1 LEVVF
6 QLGAE
11 GSSMLL
17 DELTRDKWEVTV
29 FVSSLACLAKL
40 LLILIFLLDLAI
52 IIYEITI
59 NCLFTGC
66 LSIMF

>member
-1 LEVVF
+1 MEVVL

-17 DELTRDKWEVTV
+17 DELTRDKWEVIV
-29 FVSSLACLAKL
+29 FVGSLGCLSKI

-59 NCLFTGC
+59 NCLFTGS
-66 LSIMF
+66 LPIML